1 MTQGLTGSPSTRRGP
16 GSPCP
21 WGAAS
26 DGQCGGWWAAGEPG
40 SVSVTS
46 ATGSRGQ
53 TPQAAEGWAEG
64 ARSTR
69 PAAGACLERT
79 WPARPDLGSGWRL
92 LSSSPHPAPEGQS
105 AARPGGPA
113 VGDEDCAS
121 APQSAVRGPDAG
133 GRRCRSG
140 SSFASA
146 SAASGAG
153 PSERKVSVD
162 APRRAPPEAA
172 GQRHRFGRL
181 RKDSGL
187 APRGHLAA
195 PAPPHPRALGGAPR
209 RDRTDTPGPRC
220 AAARLPRTRS
230 WPGTAVQ
237 LLRRQGAPG
246 ALWGP
251 WPCRPASAL
260 SSALDKSLG
269 QLRRTLCKVQPKCR
283 ELRALRGRWAVG
295 WGS

>member
-1 MTQGLTGSPSTRRGP
+1 M
-16 GSPCP
+16 
-21 WGAAS
+21 
-26 DGQCGGWWAAGEPG
+26 
-40 SVSVTS
+40 
-46 ATGSRGQ
+46 
-53 TPQAAEGWAEG
+53 
-64 ARSTR
+64 
-69 PAAGACLERT
+69 
-79 WPARPDLGSGWRL
+79 

-121 APQSAVRGPDAG
+121 APQSAVRGPGAG

-146 SAASGAG
+146 SAASGEG
-153 PSERKVSVD
+153 PSQRKVSVD

-172 GQRHRFGRL
+172 GQRHRLGRL
-181 RKDSGL
+181 RRDSGL

-195 PAPPHPRALGGAPR
+195 PAPPHTRALGGA
-209 RDRTDTPGPRC
+209 
-220 AAARLPRTRS
+220 ARLPRPRS

-237 LLRRQGAPG
+237 RLRSQGALG
-246 ALWGP
+246 TRWGP
-251 WPCRPASAL
+251 RPCRPASAL

-283 ELRALRGRWAVG
+283 ELRARRGRWAVG